1 MKVGGDVG
9 LIVRGFPLGLTA
21 VRIVGIVDGFCE
33 GKDVGGTVGEAD
45 SGAAVF
51 EKEGLVV
58 EVIVGFR
65 DDLTEGITVNVL
77 DGVQVCKS
85 DGLVVGTVVGDVE
98 HLVGDEVENLD
109 GTMENLIEGNTVGDD
124 GLGLMVGDFDRLE
137 VEGIIVGF
145 PDGFID
151 DVGKIVDGF
160 TVLVGV
166 EVLVGFRVEDI
177 VGLTVGSKVGN
188 RVGNEMTPTE
198 YFFIGVP
205 KDATDEGDKMS
216 ESKMFLIL
224 GGFIN
229 LVNFGLQTSPKMM
242 LH

>member
-65 DDLTEGITVNVL
+65 DDLTEGITDNVM
-77 DGVQVCKS
+77 DGVQV
-85 DGLVVGTVVGDVE
+85 GE
-98 HLVGDEVENLD
+98 IVGDEEGNLD
-109 GTMENLIEGNTVGDD
+109 GTMENLIEGNTVGGDEL
-124 GLGLMVGDFDRLE
+124 GLTEGLMVGDFEILTE
-137 VEGIIVGF
+137 VNMVDGIIVGF

-151 DVGKIVDGF
+151 DVGTIVGF
-160 TVLVGV
+160 IVLVGA
-166 EVLVGFRVEDI
+166 EVLVGFRVGDT
-177 VGLTVGSKVGN
+177 VGLKVGSKVGN

-198 YFFIGVP
+198 DFFKGVS
-205 KDATDEGDKMS
+205 KDATDEGDKMT
-216 ESKMFLIL
+216 ESKIFFIL
-224 GGFIN
+224 GGFIK
-229 LVNFGLQTSPKMM
+229 LVNS
-242 LH
+242 